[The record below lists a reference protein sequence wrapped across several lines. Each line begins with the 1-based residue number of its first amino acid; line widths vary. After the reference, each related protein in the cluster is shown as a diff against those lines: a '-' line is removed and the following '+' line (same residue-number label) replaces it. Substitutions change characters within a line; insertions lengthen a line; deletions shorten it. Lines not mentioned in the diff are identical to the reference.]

1 MAEPSDAAGPR
12 DSSGLDVDTRLQEPR
27 PRAEVGTPESRLRV
41 EMLRTIR
48 IGASQDERTPAEPSL
63 PHRTPWEADGSLD
76 AGDRRRSRSP
86 IRFSPAPAAAA
97 GHVVGFV
104 RHMHEMDYYDSRSAL
119 LWIYDELFRRSA
131 GRTDL
136 DPDLRRFQR
145 SIAGLPQEVLEW
157 VGLCAVLNMPPLPAS
172 RGNRSR
178 RP

>member
-12 DSSGLDVDTRLQEPR
+12 DSSGLDVDTRLPELR

-41 EMLRTIR
+41 EMLRTFRRIR
-48 IGASQDERTPAEPSL
+48 ASQDERTPAN
-63 PHRTPWEADGSLD
+63 GSLD

-86 IRFSPAPAAAA
+86 IRFSHAPAAAA